1 VERTSQKGLRWTL
14 AVSPDIPDR
23 LVGDAVRLKQVFDY
37 LLDNAVKF
45 TERGAIEVQVML
57 DPQSTDDETRLSIVV
72 GDTGP
77 GFSTDEMHQLFQG
90 FTQAD
95 SSFARR
101 HRGAGLGL
109 AISSALINRLGGEFA
124 IESQVGIGTRSLFTI
139 PLKRQILHPECSG
152 DGSST
157 IELSRQDRE
166 SEASS
171 FRSLT
176 ILLAEDTPANQKLIE
191 SILVKRG
198 HRVIVATNGREALEQ
213 FSNTRFDVIIMD
225 LQMPMM
231 DGYQA
236 TAAIRHLEC
245 QTERHIPIIALTAH
259 STASDR
265 EACLKAGMDAY
276 LSKPIN
282 VAKLVKATESSV
294 LKSVPRSGGEQWN
307 SPSNG
312 EPSGKTVVDRDS
324 VMKRLG
330 GDEELFR
337 SFIEVFTEDSPAMM
351 QQLRDA
357 VAERN
362 SSLIQ
367 RSAHSLRGLA
377 ANFNAA
383 GVVELASKLE
393 QAGKDGDLSEANSL
407 MTQLNEAMEQLQETL
422 AMYQS

>member
-1 VERTSQKGLRWTL
+1 
-14 AVSPDIPDR
+14 
-23 LVGDAVRLKQVFDY
+23 
-37 LLDNAVKF
+37 
-45 TERGAIEVQVML
+45 
-57 DPQSTDDETRLSIVV
+57 
-72 GDTGP
+72 
-77 GFSTDEMHQLFQG
+77 
-90 FTQAD
+90 
-95 SSFARR
+95 
-101 HRGAGLGL
+101 
-109 AISSALINRLGGEFA
+109 
-124 IESQVGIGTRSLFTI
+124 
-139 PLKRQILHPECSG
+139 
-152 DGSST
+152 
-157 IELSRQDRE
+157 
-166 SEASS
+166 
-171 FRSLT
+171 
-176 ILLAEDTPANQKLIE
+176 
-191 SILVKRG
+191 
-198 HRVIVATNGREALEQ
+198 
-213 FSNTRFDVIIMD
+213 
-225 LQMPMM
+225 
-231 DGYQA
+231 
-236 TAAIRHLEC
+236 
-245 QTERHIPIIALTAH
+245 
-259 STASDR
+259 
-265 EACLKAGMDAY
+265 MDAY

-294 LKSVPRSGGEQWN
+294 LKSVPRSGGEQRN

-422 AMYQS
+422 ATYQS